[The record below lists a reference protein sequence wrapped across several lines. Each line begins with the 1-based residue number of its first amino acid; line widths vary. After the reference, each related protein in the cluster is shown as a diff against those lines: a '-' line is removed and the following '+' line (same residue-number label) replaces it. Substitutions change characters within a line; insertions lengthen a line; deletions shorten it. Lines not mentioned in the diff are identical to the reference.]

1 MAAPAPSPPPQRQWV
16 GTLRA
21 QITGRR
27 HYKGAAA
34 PLGARYTLSR
44 SNSAAQECRKYDA
57 NATVVLNSSGETV
70 GSLAK
75 AFAACVAPV
84 LDGALAA
91 LECTVPLQQRAGGSM
106 RLQYNPGEQ
115 LDLDVAFFASAAELP
130 ALQAL
135 GVLARLDRA
144 SAGGGGGGGAAAAAA
159 AAPPPPPSSAPA
171 AKRAGSP
178 RQAAARAATPTCA
191 TWLEACS
198 RAPLPWAAAKWSS
211 RAAFATQT
219 RGWRARWTSCPTGRR
234 RWSSTARTPPLQ
246 TLRCSAGASRDC
258 SPQRASAPGLASAQ
272 LPHLYAPPAIGAW
285 PHQRRRESRP
295 LT

>member
-70 GSLAK
+70 GSLAR

-84 LDGALAA
+84 LDCALAA

-159 AAPPPPPSSAPA
+159 AAPPPPPSSTPA
-171 AKRAGSP
+171 AKRAREPAAGCSEGSYTNLRDVAGGVFTCTLAMGGCEVVFKGGIRYP
-178 RQAAARAATPTCA
+178 DAWLAGALDTLPDWAEEVVIYRSDPAAADVEVLRRSLPGLQPAESKRPRAG
-191 TWLEACS
+191 LS
-198 RAPLPWAAAKWSS
+198 AAAAPVSPASS
-211 RAAFATQT
+211 RGVAAPAQ
-219 RGWRARWTSCPTGRR
+219 ARK
-234 RWSSTARTPPLQ
+234 
-246 TLRCSAGASRDC
+246 
-258 SPQRASAPGLASAQ
+258 
-272 LPHLYAPPAIGAW
+272 
-285 PHQRRRESRP
+285 
-295 LT
+295 